1 METTVTAVNFTRAIK
16 QKGILSIIGILLF
29 ALNGA
34 CDGYDM
40 ENYCGEKFSFI
51 LNDEYQIKLELD
63 DMYIYD
69 NADDY
74 TYQRRGY
81 CETKFEAWYS
91 NYSNLMFYFEDLDLD
106 CDKGHLEFYT
116 DDSGYI
122 RVPGL
127 ERDIC
132 GYDKPQGV
140 FIVDKR
146 YFRIKYVPKSSQY
159 ISDIFSIIITI
170 YGDVKLPHM
179 STALADPMHPFLQ
192 TPSQPTSIPLPKF
205 VIKKSKLE
213 KLSLED
219 DITCEK
225 KLKSLNIT
233 ETISFSGYCPVYAHE
248 CANSRC
254 IDEDLTCNGYDS
266 CGDGSGCDLSTGTI
280 VGIVIGSLTG
290 FALIVSVVVCC
301 ICCTRRSGKT
311 PGVVQNTTNP
321 AVIYSAPNQQTY
333 SQPMYGV
340 NQESPY
346 PLATAPSLQPTAPN
360 LPDYSHPMND
370 VSQGTHY
377 PTNQAYY
384 PSVSQTSETNQQP
397 PGEKQYSVPPPQ
409 YSEIFANSEQGINQP
424 MYKQLVR

>member
-1 METTVTAVNFTRAIK
+1 MESTVVNFTRAIK

-40 ENYCGEKFSFI
+40 ENYCGKEFSFI
-51 LNDEYQIKLELD
+51 LKDEYQIKLELN

-69 NADDY
+69 NTDDY
-74 TYQRRGY
+74 TYPRRGY

-91 NYSNLMFYFEDLDLD
+91 TYSNLMFYFEDLDLD

-140 FIVDKR
+140 FTVDKR
-146 YFRIKYVPKSSQY
+146 YIRIKYVPKSSQY

-170 YGDVKLPHM
+170 YGD
-179 STALADPMHPFLQ
+179 
-192 TPSQPTSIPLPKF
+192 
-205 VIKKSKLE
+205 
-213 KLSLED
+213 
-219 DITCEK
+219 
-225 KLKSLNIT
+225 
-233 ETISFSGYCPVYAHE
+233 GYCPSYAHE

-254 IDEDLTCNGYDS
+254 IDEDLACNGYDS

-290 FALIVSVVVCC
+290 FALIVSVIVCC
-301 ICCTRRSGKT
+301 ICCKRRSGQT
-311 PGVVQNTTNP
+311 PGMVQNTANP
-321 AVIYSAPNQQTY
+321 AVTYSTPNQHTY

-340 NQESPY
+340 NQGSPYNPSQSPY
-346 PLATAPSLQPTAPN
+346 PLATAPNLQPTAPN

-397 PGEKQYSVPPPQ
+397 VDGKQYSVPPPR
-409 YSEIFANSEQGINQP
+409 YSEIVNSEQGIN
-424 MYKQLVR
+424 